1 MILAQVFH
9 SLKNK
14 SLAATIPSQLDSN
27 AMYSEYAV
35 HNGARDWPSS
45 FGSSG
50 EVIEKLMVVFLFH

>member
-1 MILAQVFH
+1 MIPAQVFH

-27 AMYSEYAV
+27 AMYSEDAV
-35 HNGARDWPSS
+35 HNGTRDWPSS